1 MDNQNNKN
9 KGPNNNRQGWGII
22 LFTTL
27 LITFI
32 VMGLFSLMRGGTPE
46 EISYDKF
53 LKLVDNKKVE
63 SVTFT
68 NSRINIVLTDSA
80 RKEKL
85 KGTLKEVKD
94 ESKKSSSSK
103 ESTEKSGT
111 SDSSKDSS
119 SSAGENGTYD
129 LISQLQEQM
138 QDSGDTE
145 EKDPDYYT
153 GLVNDETL
161 VEKLKKGGVQFKAEV
176 PDTAGSLIT
185 ELVITVVPIILMVL
199 LFAFFMKRMTKGG
212 GMMGIGKSNAKMYM
226 EKQTGVTFQN
236 VAGQDEAKES
246 LQEVV
251 DFLHNPEKY
260 SGIGAKLPKGALLIG
275 PPGTGK
281 TLLAKAVAGE
291 AGVPFFSLSGSAFVE
306 MYVGVGASRVRDLFK
321 QAQQMAPC
329 IVFIDEID
337 AIGKTRDTAMGGN
350 DEREQT
356 LNQLLA
362 EMDGFDTNKGLLVLA
377 ATNRPEVL
385 DPALLRPGRFDRRII
400 VDKPDL
406 KGRVDVL
413 KVHAKDVKMDE
424 SVNLEEIALATS
436 GAVGSDLAN
445 MINEAAINAVKNGR
459 QVVSQKDLF
468 EAVEVVLVGKE
479 KKDRIMSAEERRIV
493 SYHEVGH
500 ALVTALQKNTEPVQK
515 ITIVPRTMGAL
526 GYVMQTPEEE
536 KFLNTKK
543 ELEAMIV
550 VALGGRAAEE
560 IVFDTVTT
568 GASNDIEQA
577 TKIARAMITQYGM
590 SDRFGLMGLESIQN
604 RYLDGRPVLN
614 CGEATAS
621 QIDEEVMRMLK
632 SSYEEAKRLLSE
644 NRDALDRIA
653 AFLIEKETITGKEF
667 MKIFREIKGIPE
679 PEEESGKKS
688 FMEQAMDA
696 ERQSKGNDGE

>member
-119 SSAGENGTYD
+119 SSAGENETYD

-260 SGIGAKLPKGALLIG
+260 SGIGAKLPKGALLVG

-577 TKIARAMITQYGM
+577 TKIAGAMITQYGM

-667 MKIFREIKGIPE
+667 MKIFREVKGIPE
-679 PEEESGKKS
+679 PVEGEDGKEQAESGRINMK
-688 FMEQAMDA
+688 EV
-696 ERQSKGNDGE
+696 